1 MRPLASCCQGRE
13 EDVANFEKVNYAKL
27 NSRQQETFNFQW
39 ISGALATYGYH
50 THRIPDDWEGAD
62 FIARHM
68 VTGTQINVQLKS
80 RMHFAKKYLRKRI
93 WIAFRHADKAY
104 LYPHDALLAQYLK
117 VNPMRVNKAWR
128 RPDGAVH
135 WKNPTRVQVLLLK
148 QYEIRW
154 TSS

>member
-1 MRPLASCCQGRE
+1 
-13 EDVANFEKVNYAKL
+13 
-27 NSRQQETFNFQW
+27 
-39 ISGALATYGYH
+39 
-50 THRIPDDWEGAD
+50 
-62 FIARHM
+62 M

-135 WKNPTRVQVLLLK
+135 WKKSDKGPSVALEAVRDQMDVELSRSGAADF
-148 QYEIRW
+148 E
-154 TSS
+154 